1 MRAIADILPNNESCY
16 ESSDRDSGAQSCS
29 GYASA
34 AKGAK
39 IKKKGLQRSWVYD
52 YSEKVVDDNGNRLKL
67 IRNRLFRKAQWQHAT
82 ACHHPLRA
90 GLK

>member
-34 AKGAK
+34 KEQRL
-39 IKKKGLQRSWVYD
+39 KKK
-52 YSEKVVDDNGNRLKL
+52 DNNDLGFTITQK
-67 IRNRLFRKAQWQHAT
+67 KW
-82 ACHHPLRA
+82 
-90 GLK
+90 